1 MAAPKDDERIDEAL
15 EESFPASDPLAA
27 VQPGSAASQA
37 LPAEVRDSVRGAGPK
52 IAMLALGLLIGYFV
66 RRKR

>member
-1 MAAPKDDERIDEAL
+1 MAAPKDDERIDEGL

-37 LPAEVRDSVRGAGPK
+37 LPAEVKDSVRGAGPK
-52 IAMLALGLLIGYFV
+52 IAMLALGLLIAYFV

>member
-1 MAAPKDDERIDEAL
+1 MAARKDDERLNEAL
-15 EESFPASDPLAA
+15 EETFPASDPLAP
-27 VQPGSAASQA
+27 VQPGSVASRS

-52 IAMLALGLLIGYFV
+52 IAMLALGVLIGYLV